1 MKKLKN
7 KYYILRHGQTIYQT
21 KKKDWTYPRGP
32 KVKVGLTQKGKNQIK
47 AVAKKLKK
55 SGIDLI
61 YSSDFFRTR
70 QTAKIVIKKLGI
82 KKIKF
87 DKRLREVDLGIY
99 QGGRKED
106 FRRDFPSGKTMFS
119 KRPKKGESWK
129 NVQKRVLSFL
139 KELERKYK
147 EKTILIIGH
156 GNPLW
161 LLESK
166 VKGLLAVSFIKNRK
180 DNYIQPGEL
189 RRF

>member
-21 KKKDWTYPRGP
+21 KKKDWSYPRGS

-47 AVAKKLKK
+47 VVAKKLKK
-55 SGIDLI
+55 AGIDLI

-70 QTAKIVIKKLGI
+70 ETSQIVIKKLGI

-87 DKRLREVDLGIY
+87 DKRLRDIDWGIY
-99 QGGRKED
+99 QGGRKEN
-106 FRRDFPSGKTMFS
+106 FRRDFPSGKIMFN
-119 KRPKKGESWK
+119 KRPKKGESRK

-139 KELERKYK
+139 KELEKKYK
-147 EKTILIIGH
+147 GKTILIISH
-156 GNPLW
+156 GDPLW
-161 LLESK
+161 LLERK
-166 VKGLLAVSFIKNRK
+166 VKGLSAVSFVKNQK
-180 DNYIQPGEL
+180 EDYIQPGEL